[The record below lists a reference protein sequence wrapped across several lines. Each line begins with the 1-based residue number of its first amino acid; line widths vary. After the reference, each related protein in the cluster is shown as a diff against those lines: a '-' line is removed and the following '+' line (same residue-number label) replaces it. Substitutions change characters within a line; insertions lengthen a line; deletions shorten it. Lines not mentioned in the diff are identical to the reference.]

1 MTEEES
7 GKLI

>member
-7 GKLI
+7 